1 MKLVTVKT
9 FTNSVDAHIL
19 KTILETEGIESY
31 IFDENMSSM
40 YPMTI
45 NNMFGGV
52 KLKIKES
59 DIDRAL
65 IVIKDYDSAKLT
77 DSNGDSI
84 ICRKCGST
92 DIITNNLSYKGFF
105 AKLKVLIRLA
115 LFIPGSGSKTVCKC
129 KKCGAEFSCGD

>member
-1 MKLVTVKT
+1 MKLVTIKT

-45 NNMFGGV
+45 NNMFGGI
-52 KLKIKES
+52 KLQIAEA
-59 DIDRAL
+59 DIAEAL
-65 IVIKDYDSAKLT
+65 EIIKDYDGAKLT

-84 ICRKCGST
+84 MCRECGST
-92 DIITNNLSYKGFF
+92 DIIYDYRSYKGFF
-105 AKLKVLIRLA
+105 AKLKVLVSLA
-115 LFIPGSGSKTVCKC
+115 LFIPASGSKTVCKC